1 MEMLFGF
8 PVLTRI
14 RVNWGALKEDTGCSI
29 AEGPIYHIAVSCDP
43 ADVSHTA
50 KDVSW
55 LVVKHKLRKQE
66 RQSGDHHP
74 TFPHVTKHVL

>member
-1 MEMLFGF
+1 MLFGF
-8 PVLTRI
+8 PVLTRV
-14 RVNWGALKEDTGCSI
+14 RVNGGALKKDTGCSI

-50 KDVSW
+50 KDIPR
-55 LVVKHKLRKQE
+55 LVVKHKLQKQE
-66 RQSGDHHP
+66 RLSGAHHP